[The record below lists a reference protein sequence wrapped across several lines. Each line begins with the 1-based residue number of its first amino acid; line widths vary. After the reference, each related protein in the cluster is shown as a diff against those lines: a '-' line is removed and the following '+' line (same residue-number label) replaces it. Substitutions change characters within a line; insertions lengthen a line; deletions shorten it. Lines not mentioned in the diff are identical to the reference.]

1 MEDFNAPKVPV
12 TMHLTEEAAK
22 ILYQY
27 AGERNKGRFVSQL
40 ILEQRRRD
48 DLEGEALAVE
58 AKKRAA
64 AKSAESAERARER
77 VFPGGLPT
85 GRSKKKGRR

>member
-1 MEDFNAPKVPV
+1 MEDFTSPKVPV

-48 DLEGEALAVE
+48 IEEGEFVAAQ
-58 AKKRAA
+58 AKKAA
-64 AKSAESAERARER
+64 ADKAAQDAKRARDKYSI
-77 VFPGGLPT
+77 PT
-85 GRSKKKGRR
+85 QGQKRKKGR